1 MELICYLGT
10 TDDKPPNMSKL
21 YGISED
27 GIYYGEEYRGK
38 EIRCIGLE

>member
-1 MELICYLGT
+1 MELILYLGM
-10 TDDKPPNMSKL
+10 TDDKPRDMSQL
-21 YGISED
+21 YGTLED